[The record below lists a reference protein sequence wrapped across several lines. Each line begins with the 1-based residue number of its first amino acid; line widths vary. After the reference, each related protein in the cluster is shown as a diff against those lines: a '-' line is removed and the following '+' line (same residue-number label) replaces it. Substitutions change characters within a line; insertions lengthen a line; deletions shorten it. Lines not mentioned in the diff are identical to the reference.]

1 MPGFSIRNPFFI
13 IVVCLVLLVIG
24 VTSLVRMPVD
34 LFPSINLP
42 EVVVATFYSGMP
54 PQDIETDITD
64 PLERFFTLA
73 SGIDH
78 MESRSLLGVS
88 IIRVYFQPGTNAD
101 ADVTELSNLA
111 LADLKRL
118 PPGTLPP
125 VVLKFDA
132 SSLPVALVTVKGEGL
147 NETQLHDYAQF
158 QIRNQIAVV
167 KGAEIPPPFGG
178 KYRQIMVYVDPYKL
192 TSRQLSPMDVVSAVN
207 NSNLI
212 LPAGDVKIGSNDY
225 YVYSN
230 SLVDNMKQLGQVPV
244 KTAGTSWVSV
254 DDLGQAEDANQ
265 IQYNLVRVDGQ
276 RSCYIPIMKQGGD
289 TNTIDVV
296 NGVRALVGHLYDIPK
311 QMSANVVFDQSVYVK
326 EALKTVLHEGVIGL
340 ALTSLM
346 ILIFLGSVR
355 ATTAVL
361 LSIPLSALATFVV
374 LYMWS
379 STVNTMILAGLAL
392 AFSRVIDNSVISL
405 ENIYRHLE
413 MGAKPMVAA
422 EIGGAEVNLAV
433 LAATLVDVVDFFP
446 VTFLYGVSKF
456 LFSALALAFC
466 LSLLASFVVAM
477 TVIPLFCSRF
487 LKAVPHGGEH
497 GQKEKD
503 GEYEVEPTTA
513 VGHSWWDRFNAGF
526 NRMFNRILDF
536 YEVWV
541 RRAVQR
547 PGLTVAVL
555 SGVFLLS
562 LAIYPLLG
570 LAFFPQTDAG
580 QFTINLKVPT
590 GTRIEVTEEYVA
602 KVEDLIRHAIDP
614 KDLKMVVSNLGV
626 VPDFSSLYT
635 TNAGPYTATVQ
646 VALQDGHSKSS
657 FEYMDRVQKEMAK
670 QFPDIRTFFSSGSMV
685 DAVLNMGMPAPI
697 DVQVSSPDL
706 HQIYGVAQDLASQ
719 IRSLPGVGEVYI
731 PQDLNYPALR
741 LDVDRVHAGEL
752 GLTQKDVVDN
762 VITALN
768 SNYMIAPN
776 YWVDHKSGN
785 DYYLTVQYF
794 EKGRA
799 AIHNMTD
806 LGQIPLRAQASAKP
820 DISCGPAQMNPVSFK
835 PMRMTDPLKSAW
847 ACGQAIPDSK
857 RAHPP
862 EFSGPARPVTVLDNV
877 VRVKFVQTPTE
888 VDHYQIQRVLD
899 VYVTPAGEDLG
910 SVTNRI
916 KRIVQDTKMPA
927 NVRVNLRGMVEGMNA
942 SFKSFGLGFL
952 LSFVLLFLILT
963 AQFKSFVDP
972 FLIMLAIPMGF
983 VGVLIILPLTGSTLN
998 VMSLMGV
1005 LMLVGIADSNS
1016 ILIVDF
1022 AHNLE
1027 KQGLSPADAVIT
1039 ACRVRLRPIL
1049 MTSLATIIGMIPM
1062 ALKLG
1067 TGAEQYA
1074 PMAKAIIG
1082 GLTSSVVLTIF
1093 IVPAAYL
1100 LVYGKRNQDAAMAS
1114 PTETAE

>member
-13 IVVCLVLLVIG
+13 IVVCLMLVVIG

-88 IIRVYFQPGTNAD
+88 IIKVYFQPGTNAD

-132 SSLPVALVTVKGEGL
+132 SSLPVALVPVKGPGL

-158 QIRNQIAVV
+158 AIRNQIAVV
-167 KGAEIPPPFGG
+167 PGAEIPPPFGG
-178 KYRQIMVYVDPYKL
+178 TYRQVMVYVDPYKL
-192 TSRQLSPMDVVSAVN
+192 ASRQLSPMDVVDAVN
-207 NSNLI
+207 DSNLI
-212 LPAGDVKIGSNDY
+212 LPAGDVKMGPYDY
-225 YVYSN
+225 FVYSN
-230 SLVDNMKQLGQVPV
+230 SLVDNMDQLGKVPV
-244 KTAGTSWVSV
+244 KTAGTSWVTV
-254 DDLGQAEDANQ
+254 NDIGRAEDSHQ
-265 IQYNLVRVDGQ
+265 IQYNVVRIDGQ

-289 TNTIDVV
+289 TNTIAVV
-296 NGVRALVGHLYDIPK
+296 NGVRKLIQHLYDIPK
-311 QMSANVVFDQSVYVK
+311 QMSASLVFDQSVYVK
-326 EALKTVLHEGVIGL
+326 EALKTVLHEGIIGL
-340 ALTSLM
+340 VLTSLM
-346 ILIFLGSVR
+346 ILIFLGSFR

-361 LSIPLSALATFVV
+361 LSIPLSALATFVI
-374 LYMWS
+374 LYMAG
-379 STVNTMILAGLAL
+379 STVNTMILGGLAL

-413 MGAKPMVAA
+413 LGAAPMVAA
-422 EIGGAEVNLAV
+422 EVGGREVNLAV

-477 TVIPLFCSRF
+477 TVIPLFCSRY
-487 LKAVPHGGEH
+487 LKAMPAGGGH
-497 GQKEKD
+497 AQK
-503 GEYEVEPTTA
+503 GEYEIEPVSA
-513 VGHSWWDRFNAGF
+513 VGKSWWDRFNAGF
-526 NRMFNRILDF
+526 NRMFNKVLDF
-536 YEVWV
+536 YEYWV
-541 RRAVQR
+541 RRAVIR
-547 PGLTVAVL
+547 PGLTVIVL
-555 SGVFLLS
+555 SGVFLAS

-570 LAFFPQTDAG
+570 LAFFPLTDAG

-590 GTRIEVTEEYVA
+590 GTRIEVTEQYVA
-602 KVEDLIRHAIDP
+602 KVEELIRRTVDA
-614 KDLKMVVSNLGV
+614 KDLKIIVSNIGV

-635 TNAGPYTATVQ
+635 TNAGPYTATIQ
-646 VALQDGHSKSS
+646 VALQDSHRQSS
-657 FEYMDRVQKEMAK
+657 FAYMDLVQKKMASE
-670 QFPDIRTFFSSGSMV
+670 FPDIRTFFSSGSMV
-685 DAVLNMGMPAPI
+685 DAILNMGMPAPI
-697 DVQVSSPDL
+697 DIQVSGPDL
-706 HQIYGVAQDLASQ
+706 PQIYALAQDLAGQ
-719 IRSLPGVGEVYI
+719 IRGVPGVGEVYI
-731 PQDLNYPALR
+731 PQDMNYPALR
-741 LDVDRVHAGEL
+741 LDVNRVHAGEL
-752 GLTQKDVVDN
+752 GLTQKNVVDN

-776 YWVDHKSGN
+776 YWVDRKSGN

-794 EKGRA
+794 ENGRA
-799 AIHNMTD
+799 AIHNMVD
-806 LGQIPLRAQASAKP
+806 LGQIPLRNQSSSGP
-820 DISCGPAQMNPVSFK
+820 DMSCGLTQAE
-835 PMRMTDPLKSAW
+835 RGRTGKSSW
-847 ACGQAIPDSK
+847 ACGQNVPQAGGQPSHSSRPD
-857 RAHPP
+857 
-862 EFSGPARPVTVLDNV
+862 TVLDNV
-877 VRVKFVQTPTE
+877 VDVKHVQTPTE
-888 VDHYQIQRVLD
+888 VDHYQIQRVVD
-899 VYVTPAGEDLG
+899 VYVTPSGEDLG
-910 SVTNRI
+910 RVTNNIRGI
-916 KRIVQDTKMPA
+916 LVKA
-927 NVRVNLRGMVEGMNA
+927 NIPGNMRVNLRGMVEGMQA
-942 SFKSFGLGFL
+942 SFKSFALGFL

-983 VGVLIILPLTGSTLN
+983 VGVLIILPLTHSTLN

-1022 AHNLE
+1022 AHKLE
-1027 KQGLSPADAVIT
+1027 TQGLTPTDAVIT

-1082 GLTSSVVLTIF
+1082 GLTSSVLLTIF

-1100 LVYGKRNQDAAMAS
+1100 LVYGKRGAKNGAN
-1114 PTETAE
+1114 PTLETAE

>member
-1 MPGFSIRNPFFI
+1 MPGFSIRNPYFI
-13 IVVCLVLLVIG
+13 IVICLTLLVIG
-24 VTSLVRMPVD
+24 VTSLWRMPID
-34 LFPSINLP
+34 LFPPINLP

-54 PQDIETDITD
+54 PEDIETDITD

-73 SGIDH
+73 SGVDH
-78 MESRSLLGVS
+78 MESRSMLGVS
-88 IIRVYFQPGTNAD
+88 IIRVYFQPGTSAD
-101 ADVTELSNLA
+101 ADVSQLSNLA

-132 SSLPVALVTVKGEGL
+132 SSLPVALWTVKGEGL
-147 NETQLHDYAQF
+147 TETQLHDYPQF

-167 KGAEIPPPFGG
+167 PGAEIPGVFGG
-178 KYRQIMVYVDPYKL
+178 IYRQIMVYVDPYKL
-192 TSRQLSPMDVVSAVN
+192 QSRQMSLMDVVGAVN
-207 NSNLI
+207 DSNLI
-212 LPAGDVKIGSNDY
+212 LPAGDVKMGPYDY
-225 YVYSN
+225 FVYSN
-230 SLVDNMKQLGQVPV
+230 SLVDSMEELGKVPIKV
-244 KTAGTSWVSV
+244 KGNSWVTV
-254 DDLGQAEDANQ
+254 NDIGKAEDAHQ
-265 IQYNLVRVDGQ
+265 IQYNIVRIDGQ
-276 RSCYIPIMKQGGD
+276 KSAYIPIMKQGGD
-289 TNTIDVV
+289 TNTIAVV
-296 NGVRALVGHLYDIPK
+296 DGVSNLIKHLYDIPQ
-311 QMSANVVFDQSVYVK
+311 QMKTGVVFDQSVYVR
-326 EALKTVLHEGVIGL
+326 EAIDTVLHEGFLGL
-340 ALTSLM
+340 ILTSVM
-346 ILIFLGSVR
+346 ILVFLGSFR

-361 LSIPLSALATFVV
+361 LSIPLSALAAFVV
-374 LYMWS
+374 LAMMGG
-379 STVNTMILAGLAL
+379 TVNTMILGGMAL

-413 MGAKPMVAA
+413 MGAAPIIAA
-422 EIGGAEVNLAV
+422 EVGGAEVNLAV

-446 VTFLYGVSKF
+446 VVFLYGVAKF

-487 LKAVPHGGEH
+487 LKAVPHAAKHEGTES
-497 GQKEKD
+497 
-503 GEYEVEPTTA
+503 EYEIEPTA
-513 VGHSWWDRFNAGF
+513 ADGHSWMERFNAGF
-526 NRMFNRILDF
+526 NRMFNKVLDY
-536 YEVWV
+536 YEYWV
-541 RRAVQR
+541 RRAVVR
-547 PGLTVAVL
+547 PGLTVAIL
-555 SGVFLLS
+555 SGVFLAS

-570 LAFFPQTDAG
+570 LAFFPKTDAG

-590 GTRIEVTEEYVA
+590 GTRIEISDQYVA
-602 KVEDLIRHAIDP
+602 KVEDLIRHTVDP
-614 KDLKMVVSNLGV
+614 KDLKLVVSNIGV

-635 TNAGPYTATVQ
+635 TNSGPYTATVQ
-646 VALQDGHSKSS
+646 VALNEPHRLSS
-657 FEYMDRVQKEMAK
+657 FEYMDRVQKAMET
-670 QFPDIRTFFSSGSMV
+670 QYPDIRTFFSSGSMV
-685 DAVLNMGMPAPI
+685 DAILNSGAPAPI

-706 HQIYGVAQDLASQ
+706 HQIYGIAQDLAT
-719 IRSLPGVGEVYI
+719 RFRELHGVGQVYI
-731 PQDLNYPALR
+731 PQDMNYPALR

-752 GLTQKDVVDN
+752 GLTQKNVVDN

-776 YWVDHKSGN
+776 YWVDRKSGN

-794 EKGRA
+794 EKGGA
-799 AIHNMTD
+799 AIHNMAD
-806 LGQIPLRAQASAKP
+806 LGQIPLRDPGSGS
-820 DISCGPAQMNPVSFK
+820 DMSCGPAGPPPPRPGNTRS
-835 PMRMTDPLKSAW
+835 SW
-847 ACGQAIPDSK
+847 ACAGQ
-857 RAHPP
+857 
-862 EFSGPARPVTVLDNV
+862 GRPTTVLKNV
-877 VRVKFVQTPTE
+877 VDVKQVLTPTE
-888 VDHYQIQRVLD
+888 VDHYQIQRAVD
-899 VYVTPAGEDLG
+899 IFVTPKGEDLQR
-910 SVTNRI
+910 VTSAIREILAQENTEHKI
-916 KRIVQDTKMPA
+916 PS
-927 NVRVNLRGMVEGMNA
+927 NVRVNLRGMVQGMEA
-942 SFKSFGLGFL
+942 SFKSFAFGFL
-952 LSFVLLFLILT
+952 ISFLLLFLILT
-963 AQFKSFVDP
+963 AQFKSFIDP

-1027 KQGLSPADAVIT
+1027 RQGLTPADAVIT

-1100 LVYGKRNQDAAMAS
+1100 LVYDKRDRQSAAGL
-1114 PTETAE
+1114 PTEPAE